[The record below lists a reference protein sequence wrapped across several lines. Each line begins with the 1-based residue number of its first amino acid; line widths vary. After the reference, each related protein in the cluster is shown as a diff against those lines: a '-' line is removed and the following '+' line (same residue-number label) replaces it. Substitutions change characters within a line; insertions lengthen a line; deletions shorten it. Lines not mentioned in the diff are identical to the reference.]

1 MIIITGSVDL
11 KPESYEEGF
20 RLGCEHSERSRSE
33 PGCLSH
39 NCYEDAEQP
48 GRMHFFE
55 RWETSDAVQVHFA
68 VPASSEFIAAISD
81 MATGAPTIEMYSA
94 QAVPLPGN

>member
-11 KPESYEEGF
+11 EPHDRKEGF
-20 RLGCEHSERSRSE
+20 RLGCEHSARSRSE

-39 NCYEDAEQP
+39 NCYEDAEQR

-55 RWETSDAVQVHFA
+55 KWESAEAVQAHFA
-68 VPASSEFIAAISD
+68 LPASRTFIAAISG
-81 MATGAPTIEMYSA
+81 MAIDTPKIEIYSA
-94 QAVPLPGN
+94 QPVRLPGY